1 MPERITFTRAGAHT
15 MNLRRAHAPGWAVEV
30 WRDEPCHP
38 IVLHRHSSD
47 RSIYTVIHMTE
58 AQARAIAAELL
69 HAADVAQQAD
79 TNTPQ
84 G

>member
-1 MPERITFTRAGAHT
+1 MPDSITFTRTGANAI
-15 MNLRRAHAPGWAVEV
+15 NLSRAHALGWSVEV
-30 WRDEPCHP
+30 WRDEPSRP

-47 RSIYTVIHMTE
+47 RSTCIAIRMTPS
-58 AQARAIAAELL
+58 QARAVAAELL
-69 HAADVAQQAD
+69 HAADVAQQAE

>member
-1 MPERITFTRAGAHT
+1 MTAYARTGANATH
-15 MNLRRAHAPGWAVEV
+15 LSRAHAPGWAVEV
-30 WRDEPCHP
+30 WRDESSHP

-69 HAADVAQQAD
+69 HAADVAQQA
-79 TNTPQ
+79 TNTTTATR
-84 G
+84 

>member
-1 MPERITFTRAGAHT
+1 MPEITFTRTGANATH
-15 MNLRRAHAPGWAVEV
+15 LSRAHAPGWAVEV

-47 RSIYTVIHMTE
+47 RSTCTAIRMTPS
-58 AQARAIAAELL
+58 QARAVAAELL
-69 HAADVAQQAD
+69 HAADVVQQAD